1 MKTWNA
7 RNEDAERKWYV
18 VDAENQTL
26 GRLATQIAT
35 VLRGKHKAT
44 FTPHTD
50 QGDFVVVI
58 NADKVKMS
66 GKKWQEK
73 LYSRHTGYFGG
84 LKQLRAEEVLS
95 KDPSHILRSAV
106 AGMLPKNRL
115 ADKLIQKLKAYPG
128 AEHPHK
134 AQNPQ
139 PLTIK

>member
-7 RNEDAERKWYV
+7 KAGEAERSWYV

-35 VLRGKHKAT
+35 VLRGKHKPT

-50 QGDFVVVI
+50 EGDFVVVI

-66 GKKWQEK
+66 GNKWGEK
-73 LYSRHTGYFGG
+73 LYYRHTGFFGG
-84 LKQLRAEEVLS
+84 LKQLRAPEMAE
-95 KDPSHILRSAV
+95 KKPGEILRIAV
-106 AGMLPKNRL
+106 MGMLPKNRL
-115 ADKLIQKLKAYPG
+115 AKQQIKKLKAYSG
-128 AEHPHK
+128 TEHPHK

-139 PLTIK
+139 PLTVK